1 MAWLPTRHHEEF
13 FTSHLDQDI
22 LHSSTFSYRYG
33 HFWLKK
39 KKKQDY
45 NGCNAKLPQQPTSII
60 FQLLTDRMKVDA
72 PCGDTCCV
80 FMLFPSARTLVL
92 HCWVTVLAV
101 NLDRHC

>member
-39 KKKQDY
+39 KTNKT
-45 NGCNAKLPQQPTSII
+45 A
-60 FQLLTDRMKVDA
+60 M
-72 PCGDTCCV
+72 
-80 FMLFPSARTLVL
+80 
-92 HCWVTVLAV
+92 AV
-101 NLDRHC
+101 MPNSHNNPHQ